1 MPTLQ
6 HECRESGG
14 GLSVNQDAIVL
25 NITTDLKGVEVPGE
39 EEEEEN
45 RGRRQQEGEK
55 RF

>member
-14 GLSVNQDAIVL
+14 GLSVDQDAIVL
-25 NITTDLKGVEVPGE
+25 NVTTDLKGVEVTGEE

-45 RGRRQQEGEK
+45 RGRR
-55 RF
+55 